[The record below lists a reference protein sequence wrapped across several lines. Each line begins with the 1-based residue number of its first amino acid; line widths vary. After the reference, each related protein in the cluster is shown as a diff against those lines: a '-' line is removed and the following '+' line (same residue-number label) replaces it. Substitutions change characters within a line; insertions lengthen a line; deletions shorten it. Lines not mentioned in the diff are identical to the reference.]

1 MRDSPRSLVPVILFQ
16 LVLTLLIGAIGGF
29 AFLRYYDQ
37 IERDT
42 HRTLVVIAEQKRQQ
56 IEHLLARQRLDA
68 ELEFGPDAPAT
79 QMFAQF
85 LAGEGDGLP
94 ILDRLRARL
103 SELARA
109 RGWGGLV
116 LFDAGGRPVLT
127 LGEADALGLEEQ
139 IQEVLRQPRTLLVD
153 LHLQE
158 AGVAS
163 YGVLTPI
170 GGGKAPLGLAY
181 LSWRADRALY
191 PLVESWPVPTLT
203 AETYLVRPDPKG
215 VRFMTPLRHQQDAAL
230 TMTRPLTAR
239 QMPAARAA
247 LGESGILQGGRDY
260 RDIPVL
266 AYAAPVQGT
275 PWLMLAE
282 MDEREAYADIR
293 TTAMATVVFMGL
305 GLLLVY
311 TAGYLLWRRERQRRE
326 LAALRAQRAAESRFR
341 VIFEQAPLGVAL
353 RDSHSGRII
362 EANPGFAAIVGRPP
376 ADLVGLDPLTITH
389 PEDVRESRDYMLRL
403 RRGEI
408 GAYQQNKRYLRPDG
422 SVVWAS
428 LICAP
433 VQVETEETP
442 RHLAIIEDI
451 TVRQA
456 LERELR
462 EAHAAAE
469 AANLAKSEFL
479 AHMSHEIRTPMSAV
493 MGLAQVLE
501 REPLTAEQ
509 RDLVERIRAAGQTLL
524 VILNDVLDLSKIEA
538 GQLCI
543 QHRPFALEAVLSNL
557 DRLMG
562 PAARSKGLKL
572 RLEGPVASP
581 GPVLG
586 DRLRLEQVLLNLT
599 GNAIKFTAQ
608 GEVVIRV
615 GVRETGPGALRLRGE
630 VQDSGIGISREALG
644 RLFTPF
650 TQADASIGQRFG
662 GTGLGLSICKRLV
675 ELMGGVIGA
684 ESELGHGSTFW
695 FELPLVRA
703 EAEELAADL
712 VELSAVPEGRTAA
725 PEEQVTG
732 TLMPAGPAAG
742 PRLSGAHLLVVDDSA
757 MNRDLLERALRLEG
771 ATAILAADGR
781 QAIQLLKARPRD
793 FDAVL
798 MDVQMPVMDGLT
810 AIHLIRADLGLTE
823 LPVLAFSAG
832 VFEVQQAAAL
842 AAGADAVLPK
852 PMDLDQLA
860 ATLAGWVK
868 PRPAPLPAAPEVSP
882 TTAAVPAATAPPWVI
897 VSPASSSSTTSPTS
911 PASLE
916 VPTSA
921 AASSTTVPTRD
932 AFPDIPGID
941 RALAERRLGRDRA
954 LFLGLLEQFVADN
967 ALMVDLTQRELARGD
982 QEAALRRIH
991 TLGSN
996 AGFLGALELME
1007 AARELERALT
1017 GGESGVEGRLAALG
1031 AQVATLIAAS
1041 EPWVRLE

>member
-1 MRDSPRSLVPVILFQ
+1 MAIMDKPAQGLSSTTRPSLPTPMKDSPRSLVPVILF
-16 LVLTLLIGAIGGF
+16 LLILTLLIGAIGGF

-56 IEHLLARQRLDA
+56 IEHLLALQRLDA

-79 QMFAQF
+79 QMFRQW
-85 LAGEGDGLP
+85 LAGEGDGAP
-94 ILDRLRARL
+94 VLDRLRARL

-127 LGEADALGLEEQ
+127 LGEADALGLEAQ
-139 IQEVLRQPRTLLVD
+139 VQEVLRQPRTLLVD

-170 GGGKAPLGLAY
+170 GAGTAPQGLAY

-203 AETYLVRPDPKG
+203 AETYLVRPDPEE
-215 VRFMTPLRHQQDAAL
+215 VRFMSPLRHQQDAAL
-230 TMTRPLTAR
+230 TMSRPLSAR

-266 AYAAPVQGT
+266 AYAAAVQGT

-311 TAGYLLWRRERQRRE
+311 TAGYLLWRRERERRE

-376 ADLVGLDPLTITH
+376 TDLVGLDPLTITH

-428 LICAP
+428 MICAP

-451 TVRQA
+451 TARKA

-493 MGLAQVLE
+493 LGLAQVLE
-501 REPLTAEQ
+501 REPLGAGQ

-524 VILNDVLDLSKIEA
+524 AILNDVLDLSKIEA

-543 QHRPFALEAVLSNL
+543 QHRPFALEALLANL

-562 PAARSKGLKL
+562 PAARSKGLTL
-572 RLEGPVASP
+572 RLDAPVASP
-581 GPVLG
+581 GPMLG

-615 GVRETGPGALRLRGE
+615 RVRETGPAALRLRGE
-630 VQDSGIGISREALG
+630 VQDSGIGISAEALA

-650 TQADASIGQRFG
+650 TQADTSIGQRFG

-703 EAEELAADL
+703 EAAELVGEPEGLAT
-712 VELSAVPEGRTAA
+712 VPEER
-725 PEEQVTG
+725 VTG
-732 TLMPAGPAAG
+732 PLAPAEPVAGPC
-742 PRLSGAHLLVVDDSA
+742 LTGARLLVVDDSA
-757 MNRDLLERALRLEG
+757 MNRDLVERALRLEG
-771 ATAILAADGR
+771 ATATLAADGQ
-781 QAIQLLKARPRD
+781 QAIQLLKARPRG

-810 AIHLIRADLGLTE
+810 ATRLIRADLGLTE

-860 ATLAGWVK
+860 ATLARWIK
-868 PRPAPLPAAPEVSP
+868 PRPAPIPAA
-882 TTAAVPAATAPPWVI
+882 
-897 VSPASSSSTTSPTS
+897 PTS
-911 PASLE
+911 PA
-916 VPTSA
+916 
-921 AASSTTVPTRD
+921 ASSATAPTRD
-932 AFPDIPGID
+932 AFPDIHGID
-941 RALAERRLGRDRA
+941 RALAERRLGGDRE

-967 ALMVDLTQRELARGD
+967 ALVVDLTHRELARGD
-982 QEAALRRIH
+982 REAALRRIH

-996 AGFLGALELME
+996 AGFLGAMELME
-1007 AARELERALT
+1007 TARDLERALT
-1017 GGESGVEGRLAALG
+1017 GGESGLEGRLASLG
-1031 AQVATLIAAS
+1031 AQVVALIS
-1041 EPWVRLE
+1041 VSTPWLPRAPHPH

>member
-1 MRDSPRSLVPVILFQ
+1 VPVILFQ

-42 HRTLVVIAEQKRQQ
+42 HRTLAVIAEQKRQQ
-56 IEHLLARQRLDA
+56 IQHLLAQQRLDA

-79 QMFAQF
+79 QMFGQW
-85 LAGEGDGLP
+85 LAGEGDGALV
-94 ILDRLRARL
+94 LDRLRARL
-103 SELARA
+103 SELERA

-158 AGVAS
+158 AGVPS

-170 GGGKAPLGLAY
+170 GAGTAPLGLAY

-311 TAGYLLWRRERQRRE
+311 TAGYMLWRRERQRRE

-353 RDSHSGRII
+353 RDSHSGRIL
-362 EANPGFAAIVGRPP
+362 EANPGFAAIVGRAP

-403 RRGEI
+403 RRGEVS
-408 GAYQQNKRYLRPDG
+408 AYRQNKRYLRPDG

-451 TVRQA
+451 TIRKA
-456 LERELR
+456 LERELH
-462 EAHAAAE
+462 EAHVAAE

-493 MGLAQVLE
+493 LGLAQVLE
-501 REPLTAEQ
+501 REPLTADQ

-524 VILNDVLDLSKIEA
+524 AILNDVLDLSKIEA

-543 QHRPFALEAVLSNL
+543 QHRPFELEALLANL
-557 DRLMG
+557 DSLMG
-562 PAARSKGLKL
+562 PAARSKGLEL
-572 RLEGPVASP
+572 RLEAPMASP
-581 GPVLG
+581 GPLLG

-599 GNAIKFTAQ
+599 SNAIKFTAQ

-615 GVRETGPGALRLRGE
+615 RVRETGPAALRLRGE
-630 VQDSGIGISREALG
+630 VQDSGIGIAPEALAG
-644 RLFTPF
+644 LFTPF

-695 FELPLVRA
+695 FELPLLRA
-703 EAEELAADL
+703 EAEEL
-712 VELSAVPEGRTAA
+712 TAE
-725 PEEQVTG
+725 PEELARETS
-732 TLMPAGPAAG
+732 TPALPAAG
-742 PRLSGAHLLVVDDSA
+742 PCLTGAHVLVVDDSA
-757 MNRDLLERALRLEG
+757 MNRDLVERALRLEG
-771 ATAILAADGR
+771 ATATLAGDGQ
-781 QAIQLLKARPRD
+781 QAIQLLKARPQD

-810 AIHLIRADLGLTE
+810 ATRRIRADLGLSE
-823 LPVLAFSAG
+823 MPVLAFSAG
-832 VFEVQQAAAL
+832 VFEDQQAAAR
-842 AAGADAVLPK
+842 AAGANEVLPK

-860 ATLAGWVK
+860 ATLARWVK
-868 PRPAPLPAAPEVSP
+868 PRPARISAAPAPSPRSPRVSPSPMLPAAPRV
-882 TTAAVPAATAPPWVI
+882 
-897 VSPASSSSTTSPTS
+897 PTS
-911 PASLE
+911 PA
-916 VPTSA
+916 
-921 AASSTTVPTRD
+921 ASSATAPTRD

-941 RALAERRLGRDRA
+941 RALAERRLGRDRE

-967 ALMVDLTQRELARGD
+967 ARVVDQTLQELERGD
-982 QEAALRRIH
+982 REAAIRRIH

-996 AGFLGALELME
+996 AGFLCAQVVME
-1007 AARELERALT
+1007 SARELERALT
-1017 GGESGVEGRLAALG
+1017 WGEPGAEGRLAALG

-1041 EPWVRLE
+1041 EPWVRRE

>member
-42 HRTLVVIAEQKRQQ
+42 HRTLAVIAEQKRQQ
-56 IEHLLARQRLDA
+56 IQHLLEQQRLDA

-79 QMFAQF
+79 QMFGQW
-85 LAGEGDGLP
+85 LTGEGDGALV
-94 ILDRLRARL
+94 LDRLRARL
-103 SELARA
+103 SEVERA

-191 PLVESWPVPTLT
+191 SLVESWPVPTLT

-311 TAGYLLWRRERQRRE
+311 TAGYMLWRRERQRRE

-353 RDSHSGRII
+353 RDSHSGRIL
-362 EANPGFAAIVGRPP
+362 EANPGFAAIVGRAPT
-376 ADLVGLDPLTITH
+376 DLVGLDPLTITH

-403 RRGEI
+403 RRGEVS
-408 GAYQQNKRYLRPDG
+408 AYRQNKRYLRPDG

-451 TVRQA
+451 TIRKA
-456 LERELR
+456 LERELQ

-493 MGLAQVLE
+493 LGLAQVLE
-501 REPLTAEQ
+501 REPLTADQ

-524 VILNDVLDLSKIEA
+524 AILNDVLDLSKIEA

-543 QHRPFALEAVLSNL
+543 QHRPFELEALLANL
-557 DRLMG
+557 DSLMG
-562 PAARSKGLKL
+562 PAARSKGLEL
-572 RLEGPVASP
+572 RLETPVASP
-581 GPVLG
+581 GPLLG

-599 GNAIKFTAQ
+599 SNAIKFTAQ

-615 GVRETGPGALRLRGE
+615 RVRETGPAALRLRGE
-630 VQDSGIGISREALG
+630 VQDSGIGIAPEALAG
-644 RLFTPF
+644 LFTPF
-650 TQADASIGQRFG
+650 TQADASIGERFG

-684 ESELGHGSTFW
+684 KSELGHGSTFW
-695 FELPLVRA
+695 FELPLLRA
-703 EAEELAADL
+703 EAEELTAELEDL
-712 VELSAVPEGRTAA
+712 ARETSS
-725 PEEQVTG
+725 
-732 TLMPAGPAAG
+732 PALPAAG
-742 PRLSGAHLLVVDDSA
+742 PRLTGAHVLVVDDSA
-757 MNRDLLERALRLEG
+757 MNRDLVERALRLEG
-771 ATAILAADGR
+771 ATATLAGDGQ
-781 QAIQLLKARPRD
+781 QAIQLLKARPQD

-810 AIHLIRADLGLTE
+810 ATRLIRADLGLSE
-823 LPVLAFSAG
+823 MPVLAFSAG
-832 VFEVQQAAAL
+832 VFEDQQAAAR
-842 AAGADAVLPK
+842 AAGANEVLPK

-860 ATLAGWVK
+860 ATLARWVK
-868 PRPAPLPAAPEVSP
+868 PRPARLSVAPAPSPRSPGVPALPMLPAAPRAPASP
-882 TTAAVPAATAPPWVI
+882 PASSATAP
-897 VSPASSSSTTSPTS
+897 A
-911 PASLE
+911 
-916 VPTSA
+916 
-921 AASSTTVPTRD
+921 RD

-941 RALAERRLGRDRA
+941 RALAERRLGRDRE

-967 ALMVDLTQRELARGD
+967 ARVVDQTLQELERGD
-982 QEAALRRIH
+982 REAAIRRIH

-996 AGFLGALELME
+996 AGFLCAQVVME
-1007 AARELERALT
+1007 SARELERALIW
-1017 GGESGVEGRLAALG
+1017 GEPGAEGRLAALG

-1041 EPWVRLE
+1041 APWVRRE

>member
-42 HRTLVVIAEQKRQQ
+42 HRTLAVIAEQKRQQ
-56 IEHLLARQRLDA
+56 IQHLLEQQRLDA

-79 QMFAQF
+79 QMFGQW
-85 LAGEGDGLP
+85 LAGEGDGALV
-94 ILDRLRARL
+94 LDRLRARL
-103 SELARA
+103 SEVERA

-311 TAGYLLWRRERQRRE
+311 TAGYMLWRRERQRRE

-353 RDSHSGRII
+353 RDSHSGRIL
-362 EANPGFAAIVGRPP
+362 EANPGFAAIVGRAP

-403 RRGEI
+403 RRGEVS
-408 GAYQQNKRYLRPDG
+408 AYRQNKRYLRPDG

-451 TVRQA
+451 TIRKA
-456 LERELR
+456 LERELQ

-493 MGLAQVLE
+493 LGLAQVLE
-501 REPLTAEQ
+501 REPLTADQ

-524 VILNDVLDLSKIEA
+524 AILNDVLDLSKIEA

-543 QHRPFALEAVLSNL
+543 QHRPFELEALLANL
-557 DRLMG
+557 DSLMG
-562 PAARSKGLKL
+562 PAARSKGLEL
-572 RLEGPVASP
+572 RLETPVASP
-581 GPVLG
+581 GPLLG

-599 GNAIKFTAQ
+599 SNAIKFTAQ

-615 GVRETGPGALRLRGE
+615 RVRETGPAALRLRGE
-630 VQDSGIGISREALG
+630 VQDSGIGIAPEALAG
-644 RLFTPF
+644 LFTPF
-650 TQADASIGQRFG
+650 TQADASIGERFG

-695 FELPLVRA
+695 FELPLLRA
-703 EAEELAADL
+703 EAEEPAAEPEDLAREA
-712 VELSAVPEGRTAA
+712 SS
-725 PEEQVTG
+725 
-732 TLMPAGPAAG
+732 PALPAAG
-742 PRLSGAHLLVVDDSA
+742 PRLTRAHVLVVDDSA
-757 MNRDLLERALRLEG
+757 MNRDLVERALRLEG
-771 ATAILAADGR
+771 ATATLAGDGQ
-781 QAIQLLKARPRD
+781 QAIQLLKARPQD

-810 AIHLIRADLGLTE
+810 ATRLIRADLGLSE
-823 LPVLAFSAG
+823 MPVLAFSAG
-832 VFEVQQAAAL
+832 VFEDQQAAAR
-842 AAGADAVLPK
+842 AAGANEVLPK

-860 ATLAGWVK
+860 ATLARWVK
-868 PRPAPLPAAPEVSP
+868 PRPARLSVAPAPSPRSPGVPALPMLPAAPRAPTSP
-882 TTAAVPAATAPPWVI
+882 PASSATAP
-897 VSPASSSSTTSPTS
+897 A
-911 PASLE
+911 
-916 VPTSA
+916 
-921 AASSTTVPTRD
+921 RD

-941 RALAERRLGRDRA
+941 RALAERRLGRDRE

-967 ALMVDLTQRELARGD
+967 ARVVDQTRQELERGD
-982 QEAALRRIH
+982 REAAIRRIH

-996 AGFLGALELME
+996 AGFLCAQVVME
-1007 AARELERALT
+1007 SARELERALIW
-1017 GGESGVEGRLAALG
+1017 GEPGAEGRLAALG

-1041 EPWVRLE
+1041 APWVRRE